1 MTLPAARVRAA
12 WWDLRPKRV
21 LLAGALGLL
30 LLRLLVSVARS
41 GPVIMADE
49 AGYLMHARVLAGG
62 MPAEMGSSPFYR
74 GGYSLLLAPMLSLD
88 GDPVGAYHGVL
99 VVNALLAA
107 CLVPLLYVLLTRC
120 FRAGRQVAAW
130 AAVAGAAYPS
140 VTALSQVALAENL
153 LFPLTVAWLLCAGS
167 LLHQAGHHARVGAAL
182 GAGVCAAALWTAHGR
197 MIVLVGLTCALLF
210 AMLIA
215 RRRTGEAAVAIAG
228 LTALAAGLLGGALL
242 NDWLFRQN
250 YRGPRFDEIG
260 HALSAVDHLDGILAL
275 AANLAGQTWYLL
287 VATLGLVLLLL
298 AGDVPT
304 AARRLMGRRA
314 SATDA
319 VLLVAVAATVGLL
332 VESAVW
338 FATRTRPDQ
347 LLYGR
352 YVEPM
357 APILVSVGIV
367 ALARSGRTPRLA
379 PALAGFAALTVL
391 VALIRAG
398 LDLPVKASRWNVAS
412 LPSVT
417 GELGPPIIALAAVI
431 MTAALVLLLAVRARA
446 PGALG
451 PLVIVLFAPTT
462 AYITHLPV
470 LRSEHDVYPPG
481 WTSPVAAAH
490 GAKRVGYD
498 VDHFDHIAVKVYQW
512 FMPNTRMVPFASH
525 AHAPPAALF
534 FSGRRLSG
542 KPAGCGA
549 AVVWRDPGRD
559 QVLWRAPPGRCGVR
573 RQ

>member
-1 MTLPAARVRAA
+1 MTLPAAHARAT
-12 WWDLRPKRV
+12 WWDVPPKLV
-21 LLAGALGLL
+21 LLGGALSLL
-30 LLRLLVSVARS
+30 VLRLLVSVARS

-62 MPAEMGSSPFYR
+62 MSAEMGSSPFYR
-74 GGYSLLLAPMLSLD
+74 GGYSLLLAPVLSLE

-99 VVNALLAA
+99 VANALLAT

-120 FRAGRQVAAW
+120 FGAGSQVAAW

-140 VTALSQVALAENL
+140 VTALSQVALTENL

-167 LLHQAGHHARVGAAL
+167 LLHHARVGAAL
-182 GAGVCAAALWTAHGR
+182 GAGVCAAALWTTHGR
-197 MIVLVGLTCALLF
+197 MIVLVGLTCGLLL

-215 RRRTGEAAVAIAG
+215 RRRTREAAVALAG

-242 NDWLFRQN
+242 NDWLFQQN
-250 YRGPRFDEIG
+250 YGGPRFDEIG
-260 HALSAVDHLDGILAL
+260 HVLSAFDHLDGILAV

-298 AGDVPT
+298 AADVPA

-314 SATDA
+314 GPADA
-319 VLLVAVAATVGLL
+319 VLVVAVVASVGLL
-332 VESAVW
+332 VESALW

-357 APILVSVGIV
+357 VPILIGIGVV

-379 PALAGFAALTVL
+379 PALLGFAALTVL
-391 VALIRAG
+391 VALIRAC
-398 LDLPVKASRWNVAS
+398 LDLPEKASRWNVAS

-417 GELGPPIIALAAVI
+417 GELGPSIIALAAVVMI
-431 MTAALVLLLAVRARA
+431 AALVLLLAVRARA
-446 PGALG
+446 PSALG
-451 PLVIVLFAPTT
+451 PLVLVLFAPTT

-490 GAKRVGYD
+490 GATRVGYD

-512 FMPNTRMVPFASH
+512 FMPHTRMVPFASH
-525 AHAPPAALF
+525 EQDSPAALF
-534 FSGRRLSG
+534 FSARKLSG
-542 KPAGCGA
+542 EPSRCRA
-549 AVVWRDPGRD
+549 AIVWMDPGRD
-559 QVLWRAPPGRCGVR
+559 QVLWRAPPGRCRVR